1 LKSEAHGPD
10 VGAWRYNHRF
20 YRRLDSVLPAN
31 TGWHVEAGLRNN
43 DLKNPFPE
51 EAHRR
56 LIDPLCSLLFAPT
69 TRARQNLINENTDPG
84 MIIVT
89 GNTVVDAVYAL
100 TTPVMNLQ
108 QRLAEFINPEQRL
121 LP

>member
-1 LKSEAHGPD
+1 
-10 VGAWRYNHRF
+10 
-20 YRRLDSVLPAN
+20 
-31 TGWHVEAGLRNN
+31 
-43 DLKNPFPE
+43 
-51 EAHRR
+51 
-56 LIDPLCSLLFAPT
+56 
-69 TRARQNLINENTDPG
+69 

-121 LP
+121 LLLTAHRRGNWGAPMNEICGATRTIADRYPDVRIIVPVHPNPNVSSTACAILGDHPQVLLVSPWAIWI